1 MHGGTIEAVSEG
13 LGCGSEFVVRLP
25 TCSMEVEDR
34 WADHRGASDGPA
46 LRVLVMDDN
55 IDAAEGLRMLLE
67 MNGHAVE
74 TVYDGP
80 TALEQ
85 IEAFTPDVALL
96 DLGLPGMDGIEVA
109 QRARALPGGKGILFV
124 AVTGWGHDEDRHRTR
139 RAGFDVH
146 LTKPIEWH
154 ELDLILR
161 TRASSQTAPQ
171 VCS

>member
-1 MHGGTIEAVSEG
+1 
-13 LGCGSEFVVRLP
+13 
-25 TCSMEVEDR
+25 MEVEGR
-34 WADHRGASDGPA
+34 WADRSGASDGPT

-109 QRARALPGGKGILFV
+109 QRARALPGGKGTLFV
-124 AVTGWGHDEDRHRTR
+124 AVTGWGQDEDRHRTR

-161 TRASSQTAPQ
+161 TRARSQTSPE